1 MALIDEVKAVC
12 DRLAPLGWRDRLLLV
27 TGNTLDISQSTNTK
41 LKTALTAVLPGID
54 RTQRGFEDFH
64 PTANQAVA
72 GGSPAQSL
80 LYHALASSSVHPT
93 TDGGPSADPKHYP
106 TLDELEVIENF
117 IFSLVFDRTDLVG
130 TIVAVFAYQYREA
143 SRTPHLRHA
152 DVAYSRTGVARV
164 GTVAH
169 HYDRSRRGFW
179 VIPEGGGDALAVLP
193 ARYGVFLARRSK
205 PGAAGSVQG
214 GHSGANDDDFVF
226 PVHKLFAGRECLKG
240 QNLAVS
246 FLEFHRNEKLRKTH
260 RLAEAEGGL
269 LPPSGFD
276 ITQFPYVR
284 DSSNGG
290 NLATLQAVGSSVLLV
305 PKHASK
311 LVRTVSQAN
320 SVTGTNQLVHFIVP
334 ATRVVRQ
341 RSTRFLDSTL
351 EIPFF
356 RESDGGAGG
365 NSGRLAPEYVSIRH
379 QVNPTGPVTQTPTDL
394 NALKEPVFAKA
405 MKDGGYAAA
414 HFTDDSCDGCV
425 EAVVV
430 GLTAPVENLPAFS
443 LITAPDFYP
452 LGDQF
457 EVETDP
463 TIQNV
468 DPLSRGRLPVN
479 PTLPLPSNPTSFAFN
494 RLDKTYTA
502 VVGGVASGPPAS
514 IAGHPNRLVSFLP
527 DGASNVFAPGW
538 DTSQSFDAL
547 GQFLTSSGL
556 GSPFPEDAKLCAA
569 LASFWP
575 AVAPDNGRTFGNEG
589 FGNQLPMLDAELGF
603 HPNHERVKSG
613 ELRSYS
619 GWDGEFGPFF
629 EKVGAKTF
637 VNFVAIERS
646 DYVSQALAGRIR
658 VNLTAEVQSE
668 DLIARHQ
675 ALEKCQR
682 VLVLPT
688 NARVCLVV
696 VRGVDDWA
704 TAGRGAPQLIGGG
717 FLMEFAELAGTRR
730 TTSELNRV
738 QREVKK
744 RHVCQFGTN
753 GVAYKNGNAA
763 FVFRP
768 S

>member
-12 DRLAPLGWRDRLLLV
+12 DRLAPLGWRDRLLSV
-27 TGNTLDISQSTNTK
+27 TGNTLDIAQSTNAK
-41 LKTALTAVLPGID
+41 LMTALTAVLPGID

-64 PTANQAVA
+64 PTANQAIT
-72 GGSPAQSL
+72 GGSPARSL

-93 TDGGPSADPKHYP
+93 TDGAPSPNPKHYP

-117 IFSLVFDRTDLVG
+117 IFSLVFDRTDLDG

-164 GTVAH
+164 GTAAH
-169 HYDRSRRGFW
+169 RYDPSRRGFW
-179 VIPEGGGDALAVLP
+179 VIPEAGGDALPVLP

-214 GHSGANDDDFVF
+214 GHSGAIDDDFVF
-226 PVHKLFAGRECLKG
+226 PVHKLFAGKECLKG
-240 QNLAVS
+240 QNLTVN
-246 FLEFHRNEKLRKTH
+246 FHEFHRNEKLKKTH
-260 RLAEAEGGL
+260 RLPEAEGGL
-269 LPPSGFD
+269 LAPDGFD
-276 ITQFPYVR
+276 ISKLPYVR
-284 DSSNGG
+284 DSGNGG
-290 NLATLQAVGSSVLLV
+290 NLATLQAVGSSVLIV
-305 PKHASK
+305 PKPANA
-311 LVRTVSQAN
+311 LVRTVAQKN
-320 SVTGTNQLVHFIVP
+320 SVTNTDQSVHFIVP
-334 ATRVVRQ
+334 ATRIVRG
-341 RSTRFLDSTL
+341 RETRFAESTL
-351 EIPFF
+351 EIPAF
-356 RESDGGAGG
+356 GGD
-365 NSGRLAPEYVSIRH
+365 RLSPEYVNIRH

-394 NALKEPVFAKA
+394 NALAAAAFAAA
-405 MKDGGYAAA
+405 MGTGGHAAA

-425 EAVVV
+425 EAVLT
-430 GLTAPVENLPAFS
+430 GLAAAVENLPAFS
-443 LITAPDFYP
+443 LITAPDFFP

-463 TIQNV
+463 TIRRV
-468 DPLSRGRLPVN
+468 EPLSKGRLPVN
-479 PTLPLPSNPTSFAFN
+479 PALPLPSNPMSFAFN
-494 RLDKTYTA
+494 RADKTYTA
-502 VVGGVASGPPAS
+502 IVGDVASGPPAS
-514 IAGHPNRLVSFLP
+514 IVGHPNRQASFLP

-538 DTSQSFDAL
+538 DTSRSFDAL
-547 GQFLTSSGL
+547 GSFLTSSGL

-589 FGNQLPMLDAELGF
+589 FGNQLPMLDEELGF

-613 ELRSYS
+613 ELSSYR

-658 VNLTAEVQSE
+658 VNLTSEVQSE
-668 DLIARHQ
+668 DLIARNQ
-675 ALEKCQR
+675 AFEKCQP
-682 VLVLPT
+682 VLVLGA

-696 VRGVDDWA
+696 VRKVDDWA
-704 TAGRGAPQLIGGG
+704 TFGRGVPQLSGGG
-717 FLMEFAELAGTRR
+717 FLMEFAELTGTRK
-730 TTSELNRV
+730 TTGELERV
-738 QREVKK
+738 RLQVKK

-753 GVAYKNGNAA
+753 GVAYKNGTAA
-763 FVFRP
+763 FVFHA